1 MEFTVS
7 TLTKQLKNHNNSIIV
22 KSVSFYLLLT
32 YIWNIN
38 IKRKPEKK

>member
-7 TLTKQLKNHNNSIIV
+7 TLTKQLKKHNSIIV
-22 KSVSFYLLLT
+22 KSESFYLLLT

-38 IKRKPEKK
+38 IKRKPEKI